1 MLQHNPSLQ
10 SKAAELQ
17 IRKEKSMYEELFGKP
32 FTENGGCC
40 KTSSSIATP
49 LALDYKQL
57 QYIKCFWLDLHVY
70 VEVLT

>member
-40 KTSSSIATP
+40 YASS
-49 LALDYKQL
+49 
-57 QYIKCFWLDLHVY
+57 
-70 VEVLT
+70 